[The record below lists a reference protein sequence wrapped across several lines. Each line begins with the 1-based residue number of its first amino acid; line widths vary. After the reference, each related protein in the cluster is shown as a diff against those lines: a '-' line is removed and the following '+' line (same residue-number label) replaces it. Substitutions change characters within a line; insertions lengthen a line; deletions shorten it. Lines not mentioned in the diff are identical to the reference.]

1 MEATLEMILNSFQD
15 MKRSIDK
22 RFDEVE
28 TRLDKMETR
37 LDKMDTRLDK
47 MGTRLDRLEE
57 KVDTIAK
64 VSYIIQEQVIRNS
77 EDISALKLNMKEDF
91 TVMKDDLD
99 FLKDLHYEKSKE
111 IDRRFWALQSRKK
124 QEEASSNS

>member
-15 MKRSIDK
+15 MKTSIDK

-28 TRLDKMETR
+28 TRLDKM
-37 LDKMDTRLDK
+37 D
-47 MGTRLDRLEE
+47 TRLDRLEE
-57 KVDTIAK
+57 KVDTVAK
-64 VSYIIQEQVIRNS
+64 VSNIIQEQVIRNS
-77 EDISALKLNMKEDF
+77 EDIYALKLDTKEDF